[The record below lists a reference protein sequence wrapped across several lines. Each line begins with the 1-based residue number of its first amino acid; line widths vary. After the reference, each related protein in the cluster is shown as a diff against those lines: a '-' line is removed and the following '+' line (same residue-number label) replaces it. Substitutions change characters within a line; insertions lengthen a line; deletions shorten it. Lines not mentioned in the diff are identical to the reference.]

1 MATVLAEFRA
11 QYDTG
16 ADPAT
21 VLTDLADFTHFVTR
35 LRYVPAAAGDASLT
49 EDERKRGAALADTL
63 SIRVLSRAWQMLL
76 KGITEVQSSNR
87 PVAAA
92 EMVLI
97 RLAHAADLPTLDEA
111 MRMLDDAPQH
121 LTGNGDAAGP
131 FSSSGPTQPAPA
143 RSASPSPGPASAPTR
158 MPQSAGGGARLSV
171 REPAAEAQAPPVVHA
186 SPEPVAETVP
196 VRSLSDIAALADANR
211 DMAFKVLLKRF
222 VRPVRIEPGR
232 LEVALTADAPKTLLN
247 DLSIKLKNW
256 TNRQWLVSLSREEGG
271 RTLAQEETARR
282 ETAILDASNDPTVAA
297 ILSRFPGAKIIDVRI
312 PDAPELPGIGDPGA
326 EAVSPDPSF
335 DDDDN

>member
-1 MATVLAEFRA
+1 V
-11 QYDTG
+11 G
-16 ADPAT
+16 
-21 VLTDLADFTHFVTR
+21 
-35 LRYVPAAAGDASLT
+35 
-49 EDERKRGAALADTL
+49 
-63 SIRVLSRAWQMLL
+63 
-76 KGITEVQSSNR
+76 
-87 PVAAA
+87 
-92 EMVLI
+92 
-97 RLAHAADLPTLDEA
+97 
-111 MRMLDDAPQH
+111 
-121 LTGNGDAAGP
+121 GP
-131 FSSSGPTQPAPA
+131 G
-143 RSASPSPGPASAPTR
+143 
-158 MPQSAGGGARLSV
+158 
-171 REPAAEAQAPPVVHA
+171 AEAEAPPVVHA
-186 SPEPVAETVP
+186 SPKPVAETVP

-211 DMAFKVLLKRF
+211 DMAFKVLLKRV

-247 DLSIKLKNW
+247 DLSIKLKTW

-312 PDAPELPGIGDPGA
+312 PDAPELPGIADPGA